1 MTVATE
7 PRAQANSKHVSP
19 LASSSAF
26 GAFAIVFAI
35 AGPLVYVVS
44 ELGGVPLFTYHPGTG
59 RIDFGFAAARP
70 NEGPAMYW
78 YGWLATTLIGASLAG
93 LIATL
98 LPPNVTAKIPLFLI
112 WLLPLL
118 VLPILAY
125 ALMPF
130 WTR

>member
-1 MTVATE
+1 MTDAVE
-7 PRAQANSKHVSP
+7 PRAKLGTTASP
-19 LASSSAF
+19 LASSAAF
-26 GAFAIVFAI
+26 GAFAVVFAI
-35 AGPLVYVVS
+35 AAPVIYVAS
-44 ELGGVPLFTYHPGTG
+44 ELGGFPLFTYHPGTG
-59 RIDFGFAAARP
+59 RIDFGFAAARA

-78 YGWLATTLIGASLAG
+78 YGWLATTLIGASLSG

-98 LPPNVTAKIPLFLI
+98 LPRTITAKLPLFLI